1 LCEAQRGEAAR
12 IAHHRIK
19 GDRIVKIGM
28 EIVAALVVAGILFIV
43 FKLIGMAIQIAAI
56 AALIGLVA
64 GFVAARMFRR
74 A

>member
-1 LCEAQRGEAAR
+1 M
-12 IAHHRIK
+12 
-19 GDRIVKIGM
+19 KIGM

-43 FKLIGMAIQIAAI
+43 FKLIGVAIQIAAI